1 MTPTPEQQAILEAVR
16 ADRRSII
23 IRAYA
28 GTGKTTTLKMVAP
41 LISGPT
47 LALAFNVDRVTDL
60 KAALPPSAVCKTFNG
75 LGHGALS
82 ATLRS
87 FPKLDSQKLTKV
99 MKPHTQNMGK
109 DEWNAVRDSVR
120 LAMQAGIVPSEFT
133 HTKGLVPDTP
143 DGWAQA
149 CGEDEPLDSRILEI
163 ARRCLVDNI
172 KQAFGASPVIS
183 FDDQIYLPVLFGGKW
198 PSYPT
203 VLVDEIQDLS
213 PMNHRMLE
221 KVASDRII
229 GVGDERQAIYAF
241 RGADASSVRKVMDL
255 RSEWIELPLATTF
268 RCPKVVVERQQRH
281 APGFRAA
288 DTAPQG
294 VFKDLTGTP
303 WHWRDIST
311 GAALDAPTAVLC
323 RNNAPLLRM
332 AFKLLRAGVACT
344 VLGRDI
350 AKGLEKLSKEIFGKQ
365 GHPVDIGLQLVRSWQ
380 DRETQKAEA
389 EGKPAKVAGIVDRAE
404 SLAAILEA
412 CTTTRDLPARLASI
426 FSGDTAPVVL
436 ATGHKAKGMEWH
448 TVVHLDSWR
457 IPSKF
462 ALRDGGAALEQEWN
476 LLYVLETRAK
486 HTLIIADGKDYT
498 QNLKQEENINTMIK
512 T

>member
-1 MTPTPEQQAILEAVR
+1 MTPTSEQQAILQAVQK
-16 ADRRSII
+16 DTQSII

-28 GTGKTTTLKMVAP
+28 GTGKTTTLKLIAP

-47 LALAFNVDRVTDL
+47 LALAFNVDRVADL

-75 LGHGALS
+75 LGHGALA

-99 MKPHTQNMGK
+99 MKPHTQGLGK
-109 DEWNAVRDSVR
+109 DEWSLVRDTIR
-120 LAMQAGIVPSEFT
+120 LAMQAGIVPSEFS
-133 HTKGLVPDTP
+133 HTKGLIPDTP
-143 DGWAQA
+143 DGWATA
-149 CGEDEPLDSRILEI
+149 CGEDEPIEERIMKI
-163 ARRCLVDNI
+163 ARQCLVDNI
-172 KQAFGASPVIS
+172 KMAFGQSPVIS

-268 RCPKVVVERQQRH
+268 RCPKVVVARQQRH
-281 APGFRAA
+281 APGFCAA
-288 DTAPQG
+288 ETAPQG

-303 WHWRDIST
+303 WHWGTVCPNPSPDT
-311 GAALDAPTAVLC
+311 PTAVLC
-323 RNNAPLLRM
+323 RNNAPLLAM
-332 AFKLLRAGVACT
+332 AFKLLREGIPCT

-350 AKGLEKLSKEIFGKQ
+350 AKGLEKLSKEIFGKAS
-365 GHPVDIGLQLVRSWQ
+365 HPVDLGLQLVRSWQ

-412 CTTTRDLPARLASI
+412 CSTTRDLPARLASI

-448 TVVHLDSWR
+448 TVIHLDPWR

-462 ALRDGGAALEQEWN
+462 ALRDGGAALEQEYN
-476 LLYVLETRAK
+476 LEYVLETRAK
-486 HTLIIADGKDYT
+486 HTLILASLRDFTPKAEIT
-498 QNLKQEENINTMIK
+498 P
-512 T
+512 